1 MSHWNHRVI
10 KKVYKQGTEH
20 EETSYSVHEVYY
32 NDADNIVAHTSD
44 PIDLS
49 CETLEALR
57 EYIQWCLNCLDKPI
71 LVDGEIVFAE
81 DNYDIDDV
89 DLKEVEKL
97 GLTKEDLENDN
108 QESNE
113 TAQK

>member
-10 KKVYKQGTEH
+10 KKVYKQGTED
-20 EETSYSVHEVYY
+20 EESSYSVHEVFY
-32 NDADNIVAHTSD
+32 NDAGDIVAHTSD

-49 CETLEALR
+49 CENPEALK

-71 LVDGEIVFAE
+71 LIDGEISFAK
-81 DNYDIDDV
+81 DDYDFDEN
-89 DLKEVEKL
+89 DLKELENL

-108 QESNE
+108 
-113 TAQK
+113 